1 MNERRPW
8 TPDDIAKLKSMARRF
23 PSARIAR
30 ELRRGLPATVMKA
43 HTLGIS
49 LRLKPKRGS
58 GRTDISVKAEA
69 LAPQPQERDTVQSP
83 ADSLPCQK
91 RPGAL
96 SNRIETKAKMTAGDD
111 PKELGPPEL
120 KVKK

>member
-1 MNERRPW
+1 MDERRPW

-58 GRTDISVKAEA
+58 GREDISVKADA
-69 LAPQPQERDTVQSP
+69 LGPLGPQP
-83 ADSLPCQK
+83 K
-91 RPGAL
+91 REGRFSEPGGFPTM
-96 SNRIETKAKMTAGDD
+96 SKATRRLVEQD
-111 PKELGPPEL
+111 
-120 KVKK
+120 